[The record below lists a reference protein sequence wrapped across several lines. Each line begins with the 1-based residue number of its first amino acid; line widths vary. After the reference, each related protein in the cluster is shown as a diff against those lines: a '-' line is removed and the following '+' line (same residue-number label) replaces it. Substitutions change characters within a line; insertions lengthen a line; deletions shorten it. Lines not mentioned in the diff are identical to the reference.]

1 MEKQLINRV
10 AQSSLIT
17 LNLEDWFPENRLV
30 AFDLKDHLFHGL
42 ILREKEFREALKG
55 TDWAAY
61 QGAVLC
67 VHCSTDAILPVWAF
81 MLVAA
86 AAAPYA
92 QDVYCGTSEEY
103 IRDYYRQKI
112 RQTDIEPYRDQR
124 LVIKGCSQKPVPPSA
139 YLDITSRLAP
149 VAQSILYGEPCST
162 VPVYKRP
169 KS

>member
-1 MEKQLINRV
+1 MEKPLINRV

-17 LNLEDWFPENRLV
+17 LNLEDWFPESRIT

-42 ILREKEFREALKG
+42 ILREKEFRDALKG
-55 TDWAAY
+55 TDWSAY

-81 MLVAA
+81 MLVAS

-92 QDVYCGTSEEY
+92 QDVYCGTPEAY
-103 IRDYYRQKI
+103 ISDYYRQKI
-112 RQTDIEPYRDQR
+112 VQADIEPYRDQR

-139 YLDITSRLAP
+139 YLDITRRLAP